1 MTISI
6 SRPTVVITETISS
19 EWGRETLGMLT
30 MDGST
35 THEFEEAATFTDED
49 KAREFLYHILA
60 HARNHDY
67 FPTFKFVEVVDGED
81 WVEY

>member
-6 SRPTVVITETISS
+6 SCPTVVITETITLPN
-19 EWGRETLGMLT
+19 GTRETLGMLT
-30 MDGST
+30 MDGAT

-49 KAREFLYHILA
+49 KAREFLHHLA
-60 HARNHDY
+60 GVQRHED
-67 FPTFKFVEVVDGED
+67 FPTFKIIEVVDGEN

>member
-6 SRPTVVITETISS
+6 SRPTVVITETIFS
-19 EWGRETLGMLT
+19 EWGKETLGMLT

-49 KAREFLYHILA
+49 KAQEFLHHLA
-60 HARNHDY
+60 GVQRHQY
-67 FPTFKFVEVVDGED
+67 YPTFKFVQVVDGENE
-81 WVEY
+81 VEY

>member
-6 SRPTVVITETISS
+6 SCPTVVIAEVISTE
-19 EWGRETLGMLT
+19 GGAVTLGMLT

-49 KAREFLYHILA
+49 KAREFLYHLA
-60 HARNHDY
+60 GVQRHEY
-67 FPTFKFVEVVDGED
+67 YSTFKIVEVVDGEN